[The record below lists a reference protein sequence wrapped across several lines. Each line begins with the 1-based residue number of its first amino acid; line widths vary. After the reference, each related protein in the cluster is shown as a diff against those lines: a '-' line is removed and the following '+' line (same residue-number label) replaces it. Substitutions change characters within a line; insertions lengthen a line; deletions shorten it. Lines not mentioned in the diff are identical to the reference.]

1 MTQDQWVQVL
11 TFSSGF
17 VGLVSTFLVALP
29 SVQDS
34 TKLVIGAAVALIVGL
49 IDLALGVFFKVK
61 KPIGTA
67 LMTPPPAEK

>member
-11 TFSSGF
+11 TFSGGL

-29 SVQDS
+29 QISDPNKV
-34 TKLVIGAAVALIVGL
+34 LIGAGVTLIVGV

-61 KPIGTA
+61 KPIAAAFKAGQSA
-67 LMTPPPAEK
+67 K